1 MTDQPRPADDRDNVP
16 LTPPPAGAPGAT
28 HATPSAAPGASAPGG
43 GVQPDATPGYP
54 GAQPG
59 YPGAQ
64 PGYPG
69 GQLGYPGAQGVA
81 PASPLKRPGTVLAA
95 LIIEWISIAIVLIA
109 SILGAVGLAAVS
121 SEVAGNPEAEAAVGV
136 ASLML
141 VVLLVIVI
149 AQAIVL
155 IFVGKGKNWARI
167 TLSVLIAVGIV
178 LDLVTMNPTIGDALG
193 VLVIVLL
200 WLPASTAWF
209 RAKSSA

>member
-43 GVQPDATPGYP
+43 PVQPDATPGYP
-54 GAQPG
+54 GT
-59 YPGAQ
+59 Q

-69 GQLGYPGAQGVA
+69 GQLGYPGAQGMA

>member
-1 MTDQPRPADDRDNVP
+1 MN
-16 LTPPPAGAPGAT
+16 
-28 HATPSAAPGASAPGG
+28 H
-43 GVQPDATPGYP
+43 Y
-54 GAQPG
+54 
-59 YPGAQ
+59 
-64 PGYPG
+64 
-69 GQLGYPGAQGVA
+69 
-81 PASPLKRPGTVLAA
+81 
-95 LIIEWISIAIVLIA
+95 AIVLIA

>member
-1 MTDQPRPADDRDNVP
+1 MTDQPSPADDRDNVP

-43 GVQPDATPGYP
+43 PVQPDATPGYP
-54 GAQPG
+54 GT
-59 YPGAQ
+59 Q

-69 GQLGYPGAQGVA
+69 GQLGYPGAQGMA

-109 SILGAVGLAAVS
+109 SIFGAVGLAAVS

-155 IFVGKGKNWARI
+155 IFVGKDKNWARI